1 MRIAAI
7 IFWITNIFIDKTY
20 KNLLIL
26 NVLTEEHSVEWKNVA
41 LSHLDK
47 LVCED
52 FACYFW
58 IQNFVKQELF
68 CSNVN
73 KMKTPERWEIL

>member
-7 IFWITNIFIDKTY
+7 IFWVTNIFTDKKY

-26 NVLTEEHSVEWKNVA
+26 NVLTKEHSVEWKNVA

-52 FACYFW
+52 FACF
-58 IQNFVKQELF
+58 ILNKEL
-68 CSNVN
+68 
-73 KMKTPERWEIL
+73 R

>member
-7 IFWITNIFIDKTY
+7 IFWITNIFTDKTY

-41 LSHLDK
+41 LSHLYK

-52 FACYFW
+52 FAC
-58 IQNFVKQELF
+58 
-68 CSNVN
+68 
-73 KMKTPERWEIL
+73 